1 MIISA
6 TKENEMIYKGNIC
19 DGCGK
24 VFTEDDDIVVCPDCA
39 TPQHRECYEKGDC
52 CVNAHLHSDSYEWKS
67 SLPQEVKEE
76 EKQEET
82 PAEDKDV
89 ETSPCPNC
97 GYRNPKGTKQCKNCS
112 MKLVVFGIDLAD
124 SIDDK
129 KNDAKKNGDIPT
141 YKPPFTLGQ
150 GEGFEYT
157 ENEEKKEEQPSCEN
171 AQPAAVPTPEQIGQS
186 VVENLASASYD
197 SYQQSF
203 VSGVQVKLLHALIGS
218 NAYKYVQKFR
228 KMDSGNKIS
237 FNWAAF
243 FFSPYWFF
251 YRKLYKPGIIFIT
264 LQFIVSMIITP
275 MLTPFMEFY
284 SYILTLE
291 PESISDAVFNE
302 LMAKMTVL
310 LEDLTVPVMIAAAL
324 IFLMHLISGV
334 IANSLYKKY
343 CIKNISLGLSQ
354 STVQGKIR
362 VFAKQGGTSLLFV
375 LLAYFGE
382 TLLSMLVSSL
392 IY

>member
-1 MIISA
+1 
-6 TKENEMIYKGNIC
+6 MIYKGNIC

-129 KNDAKKNGDIPT
+129 KNDAEKNGDIPT

-243 FFSPYWFF
+243 FFSPYWYF
-251 YRKLYKPGIIFIT
+251 YRKLYKPGIIFMT
-264 LQFIVSMIITP
+264 VYLLVSIAMTP
-275 MLTPFMEFY
+275 AYTKFLDIFTPILENPEALMSMTEAA
-284 SYILTLE
+284 YIEYMTRLSE
-291 PESISDAVFNE
+291 AMYP
-302 LMAKMTVL
+302 LMAFSLVSFAVNL
-310 LEDLTVPVMIAAAL
+310 L
-324 IFLMHLISGV
+324 SGF
-334 IANSLYKKY
+334 IANGLYRSYTIRTAKSVVAAKTNTHATMLIAKYGGVSLLAVMLSYLAEQG
-343 CIKNISLGLSQ
+343 ISLIISNLM
-354 STVQGKIR
+354 
-362 VFAKQGGTSLLFV
+362 F
-375 LLAYFGE
+375 
-382 TLLSMLVSSL
+382 
-392 IY
+392 

>member
-1 MIISA
+1 
-6 TKENEMIYKGNIC
+6 MIYKGNVC

-24 VFTEDDDIVVCPDCA
+24 VFTEDDDIVVCPECA

-67 SLPQEVKEE
+67 SLPQEEKKEE
-76 EKQEET
+76 EKHGEKHEET

-129 KNDAKKNGDIPT
+129 KDDTEKSGEAPI

-150 GEGFEYT
+150 GEGFEYA
-157 ENEEKKEEQPSCEN
+157 ENEEENRQPSDEN
-171 AQPAAVPTPEQIGQS
+171 EEAHAASPTPEQIGQS
-186 VVENLASASYD
+186 VLDNLASTSYD

-203 VSGVQVKLLHALIGS
+203 VSGVQVKLLNALIGS
-218 NAYKYVQKFR
+218 NAYRYIQKFR

-243 FFSPYWFF
+243 FFSPYWYF
-251 YRKLYKPGIIFIT
+251 YRKLYKPGIIF
-264 LQFIVSMIITP
+264 
-275 MLTPFMEFY
+275 
-284 SYILTLE
+284 
-291 PESISDAVFNE
+291 
-302 LMAKMTVL
+302 MTVYL
-310 LEDLTVPVMIAAAL
+310 LVSIAMTPAYTKFLDVLMPLAENPEAFMNMTEAAYMEYMTKMSEAMYPVMAFSLVSFAVNLLSGFIANILYRNYTIKTAKSVIAAKTNTQAT
-324 IFLMHLISGV
+324 MLIS
-334 IANSLYKKY
+334 KY
-343 CIKNISLGLSQ
+343 GGISLLALMLSY
-354 STVQGKIR
+354 
-362 VFAKQGGTSLLFV
+362 
-375 LLAYFGE
+375 LAEQIISFIISN
-382 TLLSMLVSSL
+382 LMF
-392 IY
+392 

>member
-1 MIISA
+1 MR
-6 TKENEMIYKGNIC
+6 YDGNTC
-19 DGCGK
+19 DGCK
-24 VFTEDDDIVVCPDCA
+24 ELLQEDDDIVVCPECA
-39 TPQHRECYEKGDC
+39 TPQHRSCYEEHGG
-52 CVNAHLHSDSYEWKS
+52 CVNAHLHGEDFVWQGKVSKKS
-67 SLPQEVKEE
+67 GILSSTLVNHGKDG
-76 EKQEET
+76 
-82 PAEDKDV
+82 EDLI
-89 ETSPCPNC
+89 CPNC
-97 GYRNPKGTKQCKNCS
+97 KHPNKPGSVSCSNCS
-112 MKLVVFGIDLAD
+112 MKFTMFGINIVEQAQKQENAD
-124 SIDDK
+124 TAEKDEAPSETEL
-129 KNDAKKNGDIPT
+129 PE
-141 YKPPFTLGQ
+141 YEPPFEIGK
-150 GEGFEYT
+150 GEGFPEDSAEACEERPEGTNPWNLGGYKDYEEINTFKGPFPVEDYT
-157 ENEEKKEEQPSCEN
+157 AGVRTNTLGSFIRNN
-171 AQPAAVPTPEQIGQS
+171 AQ
-186 VVENLASASYD
+186 SYINKFKWNEIRG
-197 SYQQSF
+197 S
-203 VSGVQVKLLHALIGS
+203 SG
-218 NAYKYVQKFR
+218 
-228 KMDSGNKIS
+228 

>member
-1 MIISA
+1 MRY
-6 TKENEMIYKGNIC
+6 TGNNC
-19 DGCGK
+19 DGCK
-24 VFTEDDDIVVCPDCA
+24 KPFLDDEDIVVCPECA
-39 TPQHRECYEKGDC
+39 TPQHRECYNEKGG
-52 CVNAHLHSDSYEWKS
+52 CVNAHLHGTDFVWKGRVNTKKTIFS
-67 SLPQEVKEE
+67 STLIKDTE
-76 EKQEET
+76 
-82 PAEDKDV
+82 AEDII
-89 ETSPCPNC
+89 CPHC
-97 GYRNPKGTKQCKNCS
+97 GEKNPAGSKECRNCS
-112 MKLVVFGIDLAD
+112 MKFTMFGVNIVEAAQREEQKMNKE
-124 SIDDK
+124 K
-129 KNDAKKNGDIPT
+129 KPEEETAAPVKDIPE
-141 YKPPFTLGQ
+141 YDPPFEIGK
-150 GEGFEYT
+150 GEGFS
-157 ENEEKKEEQPSCEN
+157 ENETDEEKAQERPEGTNPWNLGGYDDYEEINTFKGPFPVEDYTAGVRTNTLGSFIRNN
-171 AQPAAVPTPEQIGQS
+171 AQ
-186 VVENLASASYD
+186 SYINKFKWNEIRG
-197 SYQQSF
+197 S
-203 VSGVQVKLLHALIGS
+203 SG
-218 NAYKYVQKFR
+218 
-228 KMDSGNKIS
+228 

-310 LEDLTVPVMIAAAL
+310 LEELTVPVMIAAAL